1 MHCQQQLN
9 LRRRKTIFE
18 NFRIYDKEMKK
29 TKKNKLGE
37 GGMRFKN
44 AIVKQ
49 LSVSIA

>member
-1 MHCQQQLN
+1 MHYQQQLK

-18 NFRIYDKEMKK
+18 NFRKYDKEMKK
-29 TKKNKLGE
+29 TKNKLGE
-37 GGMRFKN
+37 EGMRFKN